1 MVPMSDELPKAQ
13 ESSGPPATSNQIAEI
28 TAEVTSLVISQVS
41 RFFAG
46 PLPPP
51 DILARYNE
59 AFGGAAERI
68 VAMAERQ
75 SIHRQELES
84 RVVESNCSNERLG
97 QIIGATIAVL
107 SLVIGGGLLALDKSI
122 AGFGVIGTST
132 ASLVGVFLY
141 SRNVESKER
150 ADKMKSMLDA
160 TGMKKLPQP

>member
-1 MVPMSDELPKAQ
+1 MSDWDKLSEQ
-13 ESSGPPATSNQIAEI
+13 
-28 TAEVTSLVISQVS
+28 
-41 RFFAG
+41 
-46 PLPPP
+46 
-51 DILARYNE
+51 
-59 AFGGAAERI
+59 
-68 VAMAERQ
+68 
-75 SIHRQELES
+75 
-84 RVVESNCSNERLG
+84 
-97 QIIGATIAVL
+97 TIAVL